1 MAKIYILSACV
12 RDPRIWHRPRTDIG
26 RNTMTHIEVY
36 TDGAARGNPD
46 GPGGYGAVLKFTD
59 KSGELHVKELSDGF
73 DKTTNNRMELLGV
86 IKALEALNHPCS
98 IDLYSDS
105 KYVISAFNEHWIEG
119 WLKKGWVNASKKPV
133 KNRALWE
140 RLLKAAEPHN
150 ITWHWVKGHAGH
162 PENERCDELAT
173 TAADENPD
181 MLLHDDGGDL
191 KGVC

>member
-1 MAKIYILSACV
+1 M
-12 RDPRIWHRPRTDIG
+12 
-26 RNTMTHIEVY
+26 NHIEIY

-46 GPGGYGAVLKFTD
+46 GPGGYGAVLKFVD
-59 KSGELHVKELSDGF
+59 KNGELHMKELSDGF

-86 IKALEALNHPCS
+86 IKALEALNHPCI

-119 WLKKGWVNASKKPV
+119 WLKKGWVNSQKKPV
-133 KNRALWE
+133 KNRPLWE
-140 RLLKAAEPHN
+140 RLLKAVEGHN

-173 TAADENPD
+173 TAADKDPAD
-181 MLLHDDGGDL
+181 LLHDDGSDL
-191 KGVC
+191 KEIC